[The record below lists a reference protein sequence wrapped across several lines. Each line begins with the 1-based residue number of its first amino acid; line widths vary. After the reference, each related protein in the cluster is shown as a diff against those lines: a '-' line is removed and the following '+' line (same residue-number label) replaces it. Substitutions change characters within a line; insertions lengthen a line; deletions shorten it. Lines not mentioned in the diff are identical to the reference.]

1 MSEDAINDVG
11 GADVAPVETP
21 DVVGSA
27 GDPLPSE
34 VVTPSDSSV
43 ARASETSALGDEEAA
58 AEEAEVAVFQMEWPE
73 GYEASEE
80 FAQITTEAAKAAGI
94 ADGKLAGSY
103 TAKVIAAIQE
113 AADKRV
119 AADDAELKADWG
131 AEYQANMKECKAF
144 VERMGAK
151 AGLSEDDV
159 AVLATPKGMRL
170 IQVIRAE
177 VGEGVAAGGK
187 SVASAADESW
197 AREVMTNPQHAD
209 YKAFHNPS
217 DPRWRSLNA
226 RYNKV
231 KGF

>member
-1 MSEDAINDVG
+1 MSEETINDEVQSDVG
-11 GADVAPVETP
+11 
-21 DVVGSA
+21 
-27 GDPLPSE
+27 E
-34 VVTPSDSSV
+34 VQSTKGEVQSD
-43 ARASETSALGDEEAA
+43 EAA
-58 AEEAEVAVFQMEWPE
+58 TEATEVAEEFAMVWPE

-94 ADGKLAGSY
+94 ADGKLAGAY

-197 AREVMTNPQHAD
+197 AREVMTNPNHAD
-209 YKAFHNPS
+209 YAAFHNPS
-217 DPRWRSLNA
+217 DPRWRELNA

>member
-1 MSEDAINDVG
+1 MSEEAINDEVQSTKYKVQSDVG
-11 GADVAPVETP
+11 EVQSTNDEVQSTKDEVI
-21 DVVGSA
+21 SA
-27 GDPLPSE
+27 
-34 VVTPSDSSV
+34 
-43 ARASETSALGDEEAA
+43 EATENA
-58 AEEAEVAVFQMEWPE
+58 EAEVADSEATEVAEEFAMEWPE

-94 ADGKLAGSY
+94 ADGKLAGAY

-119 AADDAELKADWG
+119 AQDDAELKADWG
-131 AEYQANMKECKAF
+131 ADYQTNMTECKSF

-151 AGLSEDDV
+151 AGLTDEDV

-170 IQVIRAE
+170 IQAIRAE
-177 VGEGVAAGGK
+177 VGEGVAAQGK
-187 SVASAADESW
+187 RASAADQSW
-197 AREVMTNPQHAD
+197 AREVMSNPSHPD

-217 DPRWRSLNA
+217 DPRWREVNKRFNA
-226 RYNKV
+226 I

>member
-1 MSEDAINDVG
+1 MSEEAINDVG
-11 GADVAPVETP
+11 GADVAPVEKP

-43 ARASETSALGDEEAA
+43 ARASETSALGDEAAA
-58 AEEAEVAVFQMEWPE
+58 AEEAEVAAFQMVWPE
-73 GYEASEE
+73 GYEATEQ
-80 FAQITTEAAKAAGI
+80 FAAITTEAAKAVGITDGRVAGE
-94 ADGKLAGSY
+94 Y
-103 TAKVIAAIQE
+103 TAKVIAAIE
-113 AADKRV
+113 AAADKQV
-119 AADDAELKADWG
+119 AADDAALKDDWG
-131 AEYQANMKECKAF
+131 ADYEANKDECQAF
-144 VERMGAK
+144 VKRMSAK
-151 AGLSEDDV
+151 AGLTEEDV

-170 IQVIRAE
+170 IQAIRTE
-177 VGEGVAAGGK
+177 VGEGAAAVG
-187 SVASAADESW
+187 VPAVSAADEAW

>member
-1 MSEDAINDVG
+1 MSEEAIVETG

-58 AEEAEVAVFQMEWPE
+58 AEEAAVAEFAMEWPE
-73 GYEASEE
+73 GYEATEQ
-80 FAQITTEAAKAAGI
+80 FASITTEAAKAVGI
-94 ADGKLAGSY
+94 TDGKLAGAY
-103 TAKVIAAIQE
+103 TAKVIAAIE
-113 AADKRV
+113 AAADKQV
-119 AADDAELKADWG
+119 AADDAALKDDWG
-131 AEYQANMKECKAF
+131 ADYEANKEECRAF
-144 VERMGAK
+144 VKRMSAK
-151 AGLSEDDV
+151 AGLTEEDV

-170 IQVIRAE
+170 IQAMRTE
-177 VGEGVAAGGK
+177 VGEGAAAVGK
-187 SVASAADESW
+187 PTASAEDEAW
-197 AREVMTNPQHAD
+197 AKAVMSNPNHED